1 MSQTVKHAVNRV
13 KNEIQE
19 IEEPSLLKEDA
30 NNLDFESIFK
40 TLDKNLVL
48 LSEAQNEFEIQ

>member
-1 MSQTVKHAVNRV
+1 V